1 MTPYP
6 KNNYGYFV
14 LSIILAMALRI
25 LPLPTSLDTINPDW
39 VLLVLLYWVMTT
51 PERCGVLNAWVI
63 GLLVDVL
70 TGRLL
75 GQYALAYALACYVC
89 IKLKRLQH
97 HALLQQSIII
107 FMILSLSQVMLFWTE
122 NIQSPTAFQIAFWL
136 PVITGTLCW
145 PLVSAL
151 FRSLRLLQQP

>member
-1 MTPYP
+1 MTLYP
-6 KNNYGYFV
+6 RNNYGYFV
-14 LSIILAMALRI
+14 LSIILAMILRI

-39 VLLVLLYWVMTT
+39 VLLVLLYWVMIT
-51 PERCGVLNAWVI
+51 PERFGVVNAWTI

-89 IKLKRLQH
+89 IKLKRLRNY
-97 HALLQQSIII
+97 ALLQQSLLI
-107 FMILSLSQVMLFWTE
+107 FLILFLSQAMLFWTE

-136 PVITGTLCW
+136 PVITGTVCW
-145 PLVSAL
+145 PIVSAI
-151 FRSLRLLQQP
+151 FHSLRLLR